1 MLFKNLWVEIIIQN
15 KKKKKKKSKMSL
27 KLMVNGNEE
36 AVEYLKNH
44 TYSISGNRKVMVK
57 FHISLMISLWNI
69 SQIRQFKWKK
79 YIYISKINFWSS
91 CRNFLLAPLRIL
103 SYVPTASLKIFS
115 TTQFSGF
122 FLVIMVSKIFRK
134 NFNFNII
141 FYRFFSWPVWILYI
155 YIYIYIYI
163 YDQLN

>member
-69 SQIRQFKWKK
+69 SQIRQFK
-79 YIYISKINFWSS
+79 
-91 CRNFLLAPLRIL
+91 
-103 SYVPTASLKIFS
+103 
-115 TTQFSGF
+115 
-122 FLVIMVSKIFRK
+122 
-134 NFNFNII
+134 
-141 FYRFFSWPVWILYI
+141 
-155 YIYIYIYI
+155 
-163 YDQLN
+163 